1 MLAVEPIIIDKY
13 VRQGQVKLVFRA
25 VLNHGERSD
34 RASEAAACAG
44 QQGQF
49 WQMHELLFQRQRE
62 IPRGDDAALVAG
74 MQQFAATL
82 PGLDQAAFA
91 TCMAERTTFQY
102 LETTDAEQ
110 RTRGIRS
117 QPIFEI
123 SGPGG
128 SQRLVGLPSVEA
140 LSEAIDKAAG

>member
-34 RASEAAACAG
+34 RTSEAAACAG
-44 QQGQF
+44 LQGQF
-49 WQMHELLFQRQRE
+49 WQMHELLFQRQRDV
-62 IPRGDDAALVAG
+62 PRGDDAVLVAG
-74 MQQFAATL
+74 MLQFAATL

-91 TCMAERTTFQY
+91 TCMTERTTFQH
-102 LETTDAEQ
+102 LMATDAEQ
-110 RTRGIRS
+110 RTRGIVR
-117 QPIFEI
+117 QPIFDI

-140 LSEAIDKAAG
+140 LSAALDKAAG

>member
-25 VLNHGERSD
+25 VLNHGERSV
-34 RASEAAACAG
+34 RTSEAAACAG
-44 QQGQF
+44 LQGQF
-49 WQMHELLFQRQRE
+49 WQMHELLFQRQRDV
-62 IPRGDDAALVAG
+62 PRGGGDALVAG

-91 TCMAERTTFQY
+91 TCLTERTTLQHVQA
-102 LETTDAEQ
+102 TDAEQ
-110 RTRGIRS
+110 RQRGIVR

-128 SQRLVGLPSVEA
+128 TQRLVGLPSVEA
-140 LSEAIDKAAG
+140 LSAALDKARG